1 MAKKYDVIVV
11 GGGPGGLMAA
21 KTAAEDGLK
30 VLLIERKKEI
40 TEINR
45 LCAGF
50 TSINFSVSGI
60 WGRVKKYGYLEPISL
75 EVGTDKT
82 RIHFPALGFSID
94 YNGPLRPYMR
104 WICFSPSGYPIYR
117 EKEDRLFSFFCEK
130 ESLLAGLLAEA
141 EKAGAEVLTET
152 VALGAENTPDGVIVR
167 VRTKSGEQTL
177 EARRVIAA
185 DGTGS
190 SIVDSLGLNEKRQ
203 VFGRPRRDGGTVGYV
218 LEGVE
223 TEYRL
228 NSWLSFTIPDL
239 ARMDFSMFMI
249 GGDRNVVGSGGGGS
263 EVIEKFMKL
272 PFYEP
277 WFRHARVVKK
287 VANASGPIRT
297 PIMEPVA
304 GNVLII
310 GDAAALIEVTNPG
323 AIACGYQGAKA
334 TLKELNGQKGYPE
347 YIDWWQKAI
356 ETNDPEYL
364 KAAGRY
370 FALSAVCSNEEIDY
384 LYHLVQDQTGM
395 PVILVVKN
403 LERIKGERPELY
415 AKLKKTGID
424 ESVDEMN
431 MDLFQAIRMRE

>member
-1 MAKKYDVIVV
+1 MKYDLIVV
-11 GGGPGGLMAA
+11 GAGPAGLMAT

-30 VLLIERKKEI
+30 VLLIERKRDI

-45 LCAGF
+45 LCAQF

-82 RIHFPALGFSID
+82 KVHFPALGFSID
-94 YNGPLRPYMR
+94 YNGPLRPCLRM
-104 WICFSPSGYPIYR
+104 ICFSPSGYRIYR
-117 EKEDRLFSFFCEK
+117 EKAGTLFAFFMEK
-130 ESLLAGLLAEA
+130 ESLLAGFLSEA

-152 VALGAENTPDGVIVR
+152 AALGAENTPDGVKVR

-177 EARRVIAA
+177 EARRAIAA
-185 DGTGS
+185 DGTAS
-190 SIVDSLGLNEKRQ
+190 NIVESLGLNEKRQ
-203 VFGRPRRDGGTVGYV
+203 ALGSQRGGVGIVGYV

-228 NSWLSFTIPDL
+228 NSWLNFTIPDL
-239 ARMDFSMFMI
+239 ARMDSFMWMTAR
-249 GGDRNVVGSGGGGS
+249 DRNVLASGGGS
-263 EVIEKFMKL
+263 EVIDKFMKL

-287 VANASGPIRT
+287 VATAMGTIHT

-347 YIDWWQKAI
+347 YTDWWQKAI
-356 ETNDPEYL
+356 QSNDPKYP

-370 FALSAVCSNEEIDY
+370 FALNAVCSSEELDY
-384 LYHLVQDQTGM
+384 LFNLLQDQAGL
-395 PVILVVKN
+395 PVILVANN

-415 AKLKKTGID
+415 ERLKKAGID
-424 ESVDEMN
+424 ENVDKMN
-431 MDLFQAIRMRE
+431 MDLFRAIGMGE